1 MKMGVIHATATTMT
15 LAKSK
20 VTTPLLCECSRQSV
34 IYSLQCLWKEKHFTV
49 TLCHSIFHFSL
60 FTSHLLPFI

>member
-20 VTTPLLCECSRQSV
+20 INLMSMTNENIS
-34 IYSLQCLWKEKHFTV
+34 IKH
-49 TLCHSIFHFSL
+49 IR
-60 FTSHLLPFI
+60 

>member
-20 VTTPLLCECSRQSV
+20 INDKVWSV
-34 IYSLQCLWKEKHFTV
+34 SLQSNGRSSFRNAEGTV
-49 TLCHSIFHFSL
+49 
-60 FTSHLLPFI
+60 